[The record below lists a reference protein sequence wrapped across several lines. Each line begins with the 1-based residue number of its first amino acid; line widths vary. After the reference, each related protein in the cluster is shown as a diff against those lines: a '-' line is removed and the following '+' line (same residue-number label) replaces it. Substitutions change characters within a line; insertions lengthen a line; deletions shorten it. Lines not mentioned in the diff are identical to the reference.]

1 MTVMR
6 CIVVIDIVI
15 FMFIMS
21 IIMVHTMDIMHWV
34 MVITMVLWMVIVI
47 SFNIMVFNSEMG
59 LPFNNLP

>member
-21 IIMVHTMDIMHWV
+21 IIMVHAMDIMHWV

>member
-6 CIVVIDIVI
+6 CIVVIDIEI

-21 IIMVHTMDIMHWV
+21 IIMVHAMDIMHWV

>member
-6 CIVVIDIVI
+6 RIVVIDIVI

-21 IIMVHTMDIMHWV
+21 IIMVYAMDIVHRV

-59 LPFNNLP
+59 LSFNNLP

>member
-6 CIVVIDIVI
+6 RIVVIDIVI

-21 IIMVHTMDIMHWV
+21 IIMVYAMDIVHWV

-47 SFNIMVFNSEMG
+47 SFNIMMFNSEMG
-59 LPFNNLP
+59 LSFNNLP